1 MRPDIF
7 RGCPLLPSCGGEV
20 SLVVLYAINPKGGS
34 FLILMIDDTFHPLRA
49 DMPIP
54 EGLNN
59 PFDYTPHPLCLR
71 AVEEM
76 KAVLE
81 GRREGLPAEAL
92 REIRRGK
99 MFGVLVVTA
108 GERTPSSAQGGQAGA
123 LPALGYLCAYSGQ
136 IMGRADWPG
145 FVPAVFDYLRP
156 EGYFKTHEAEIERV
170 NQVISRMEQ
179 DGRVQEARRMV
190 EGLRK
195 AREEMVAGY
204 KERMRAAKEL
214 RDKEREKGGLS
225 SGREAALIKESQFQK
240 AELRRLKKS
249 LAQPTELERRL
260 AAWQEDL
267 AQLRRNR
274 RQLSDQLQRWLFSH
288 FLMRNYQGEERD
300 LLDIFAD
307 TAMKVP
313 PAGSGECCE
322 PKLLQYAYLHGM
334 RPVRMAMFWWGDSP
348 REEIRHHLH
357 FYPACQGKCKPILR
371 WMLPPDVWRE
381 QALETHGE
389 LKVCY
394 SDDQIAIVSKPA
406 GLLSVPGSSTRR
418 SVYTLMRQCFPWA
431 DGPMMV
437 HRLDMDTSGVM
448 VVALTEGAYRALQS
462 GFTRREVRKRYIA
475 LVCPKDET
483 SPLFR
488 QERGSISLP
497 LSPDYLDRPRQIVDF
512 TQGKVAMTDYEVL
525 ERDRDGGVIRLAL
538 YPHTGRT
545 HQLRMHCAHPL
556 GLNAPI
562 LGDPLYGH
570 RPAERLMLHAESVTF
585 LHPASHE
592 EMTWRVET
600 PF

>member
-1 MRPDIF
+1 MTDEI
-7 RGCPLLPSCGGEV
+7 
-20 SLVVLYAINPKGGS
+20 
-34 FLILMIDDTFHPLRA
+34 FHPLHT
-49 DMPIP
+49 DLPVP
-54 EGLNN
+54 EGFNN

-71 AVEEM
+71 AVEEVR
-76 KAVLE
+76 AVLE
-81 GRREGLPAEAL
+81 GRRGGLPAEAL

-108 GERTPSSAQGGQAGA
+108 GERTASSARGGQASGS
-123 LPALGYLCAYSGQ
+123 PALGYLCAYSGQ

-156 EGYFKTHEAEIERV
+156 DGYFKTHEAEIERV
-170 NQVISRMEQ
+170 NQAIARMEQ
-179 DGRVQEARRMV
+179 DGRVREAMRMA
-190 EGLRK
+190 ETLRQ
-195 AREEMVAGY
+195 AREGMIASH

-214 RDKEREKGGLS
+214 RDKERERGGLS
-225 SGREAALIKESQFQK
+225 PEREAALIKESQYQK

-249 LAQPTELERRL
+249 LAQPTDLERML
-260 AAWQEDL
+260 SAWQEDL
-267 AQLRRNR
+267 ALLRRSR

-288 FLMRNYQGEERD
+288 FLMRGYQGEERD

-371 WMLPPDVWRE
+371 WMLPPDTWRS
-381 QALETHGE
+381 QAVEAREELE
-389 LKVCY
+389 VCY
-394 SDDQIAIVSKPA
+394 SDGQIAIVNKPA
-406 GLLSVPGSSTRR
+406 GLLSVPGTSTRR
-418 SVYTLMRQCFPWA
+418 SVYTLLRQRFPWA

-448 VVALTEGAYRALQS
+448 VAALTEEAYRALQS
-462 GFTRREVRKRYIA
+462 SFARREVGKRYVA
-475 LVCPKDET
+475 LVCPKDGA
-483 SPLFR
+483 SPLSR
-488 QERGSISLP
+488 QDRGTISLP
-497 LSPDYLDRPRQIVDF
+497 LSPDYLDRPRQRVDF
-512 TQGKVAMTDYEVL
+512 THGKAAVTDYEVL
-525 ERDRDGGVIRLAL
+525 ERDRGGAVIRLAL

-570 RPAERLMLHAESVTF
+570 RPAGRLMLHAESVTF
-585 LHPASHE
+585 THPATHE
-592 EMTWRVET
+592 EMTWRVEA